1 MSDSDRDENSVTA
14 VTMAEG
20 DTASSV
26 DATVNEPSP
35 SPEVKRRGGF
45 IAWLALLLVVG
56 LGGGVAWLVDQAM
69 QRSAVLSERLAAL
82 ETADSTERDSIESSL
97 AALEARLEQAGA
109 ARSTEFQDE
118 VSAQAARLRQVEE
131 GLAEQRSE
139 LTRFTAADRESWLL
153 AEAEYLLR
161 LANQRLLMT
170 GDTQAAA
177 ALLASADA
185 VIKQM
190 EDPALLSVRAA
201 LATDIAAVRAV
212 PQLDIEGLYV
222 RLGALINQAD
232 SLAIFE
238 LPELDA
244 PPPPEPADDWQSRLA
259 QGYQAALAK
268 LSDYIIIRRRDV
280 PMQALM
286 DPQWEGMVRQNLRML
301 LEQAQVALL
310 SGNQFLFTESLG
322 RAQEWVAQFFES
334 DEAAARALSNDIAR
348 MRQETVQVDLPDVSG
363 SLRELQAAISRHNAA
378 KGAP

>member
-1 MSDSDRDENSVTA
+1 
-14 VTMAEG
+14 
-20 DTASSV
+20 
-26 DATVNEPSP
+26 
-35 SPEVKRRGGF
+35 
-45 IAWLALLLVVG
+45 
-56 LGGGVAWLVDQAM
+56 M

-109 ARSTEFQDE
+109 ARSTEFQGE
-118 VSAQAARLRQVEE
+118 VSAQAARLRRVEE

-259 QGYQAALAK
+259 LGYEAALAK